1 VFDYP
6 SVEELTQHLLGL
18 LAPSMEPVAEARAAD
33 DAKDTSME
41 LQSMSDE
48 EAEQL
53 LIQELDRAGREKAHA

>member
-1 VFDYP
+1 
-6 SVEELTQHLLGL
+6 
-18 LAPSMEPVAEARAAD
+18 MEPVAEARAAD

-48 EAEQL
+48 EAEQM